1 MFEESPD
8 AFISRWRKHAASVRI
23 FSRTEGLP
31 LLEAETAGAI
41 LQMLERTGP
50 YLAPPGPAKMIINP
64 TAQRLEMR
72 DGGGSDA
79 ERQKVEI
86 PGIGRLRVC
95 GIIAF
100 RDDPFVVV
108 DAGAPLVVGVIEPL
122 PTEAVA
128 GALVAFDAV
137 PPIHG
142 FVLKE
147 GKAPLL
153 LSADGEAP

>member
-64 TAQRLEMR
+64 TAERLEIFAAG
-72 DGGGSDA
+72 DSDSQP
-79 ERQKVEI
+79 RKVETT
-86 PGIGRLRVC
+86 GIGRLRVS
-95 GIIAF
+95 GVIVF

-122 PTEAVA
+122 PAEAVT
-128 GALVAFDAV
+128 GAVVAFDAI

-147 GKAPLL
+147 ARAPLL
-153 LSADGEAP
+153 LNADGEAP